1 MRTAL
6 TCLASLLAA
15 GVGPAQTPPY
25 AATVVADNVVL
36 RSGPGLNME
45 ETGPLARGEEVAV
58 VQEHGEQWLAV
69 EPPRGQVSWV
79 RTIKLQEVGAGG
91 ARTVPRNMVVAA
103 DPTAEVAMGRPGL
116 GSPLGVRRDLIPD
129 GTVVLVIGPDYVE
142 ATGSGST
149 RWTPIQ
155 PVKGEC
161 RFIPRSAVQVARGQ
175 PAPTYSVQSPAPRV
189 STPGEAETTQAS
201 GVARIPALA
210 VPAGAA
216 SGRGKP
222 ADWPSHPL
230 WLQAEEASG
239 RQEYQRAERLYLQLA
254 SDMNQPGG
262 DVELANLC
270 YSRVH
275 AVLEKQRAAGRPA
288 KVSSSPAG
296 ADRDATDRSAARTG
310 EPRWTSPGTIRETG
324 FGRDAGAKYSF
335 RSAATGKVVA
345 YLDAGPG
352 VDLGQWREAEVKLY
366 ATVRPSQDAG
376 DVPLLNVTRVERAGS
391 RRD

>member
-6 TCLASLLAA
+6 TCLAWLSAA
-15 GVGPAQTPPY
+15 GVGLAQTPPY

-36 RSGPGLNME
+36 RSGPGLNMD

-79 RTIKLQEVGAGG
+79 RTIKLEEVGPG
-91 ARTVPRNMVVAA
+91 ARTVPRNMVVRA
-103 DPTAEVAMGRPGL
+103 DPSAEVAMGRPGL

-142 ATGSGST
+142 PTRAGSGST

-161 RFIPRSAVQVARGQ
+161 RFLPRSAVQVSKGQ
-175 PAPTYSVQSPAPRV
+175 PAATFSVQTLAAKVPP
-189 STPGEAETTQAS
+189 PGEPEATQAS
-201 GVARIPALA
+201 GAAHAPALA
-210 VPAGAA
+210 VPAGRARA
-216 SGRGKP
+216 
-222 ADWPSHPL
+222 ADWPNHAL

-275 AVLEKQRAAGRPA
+275 AVLEKQRTAGRPA
-288 KVSSSPAG
+288 KAPRADPEA
-296 ADRDATDRSAARTG
+296 ADRPAARAG
-310 EPRWTSPGTIRETG
+310 EPRWTSPGTVRETG
-324 FGRDAGAKYSF
+324 FARDAGARYSF

-345 YLDAGPG
+345 YLEAGPG
-352 VDLGQWREAEVKLY
+352 VDLGQWREAEVRLY
-366 ATVRPSQDAG
+366 ATARPSQEAG
-376 DVPLLNVTRVERAGS
+376 DVPLLSVTRVERASG

>member
-6 TCLASLLAA
+6 TCLAWICAA
-15 GVGPAQTPPY
+15 GVGSAQTPPY
-25 AATVVADNVVL
+25 AATVVADNVTL
-36 RSGPGLNME
+36 RSGPGLNMD
-45 ETGPLARGEEVAV
+45 ETGPLARGEEVVV

-91 ARTVPRNMVVAA
+91 ARMVPRNMVVTA

-129 GTVVLVIGPDYVE
+129 GTVVLVIGPVFVE
-142 ATGSGST
+142 ATGSGT
-149 RWTPIQ
+149 TQWTPIQ

-161 RFIPRSAVQVARGQ
+161 RYVPRSAVQVSRGQ
-175 PAPTYSVQSPAPRV
+175 PAATYSVQSPAPRV
-189 STPGEAETTQAS
+189 PAPGEPETTPAS
-201 GVARIPALA
+201 AVARIPALA
-210 VPAGAA
+210 VPA
-216 SGRGKP
+216 GRGKP

-275 AVLEKQRAAGRPA
+275 AVLEKQRASGRPVKA
-288 KVSSSPAG
+288 SASPQR
-296 ADRDATDRSAARTG
+296 ADRDDSERAPAARAG
-310 EPRWTSPGTIRETG
+310 EPRWTSPGAIRETG
-324 FGRDAGAKYSF
+324 FARDTGARYSF
-335 RSAATGKVVA
+335 RSATTGKVVA
-345 YLDAGPG
+345 YLEAGPG
-352 VDLGQWREAEVKLY
+352 VDLGQWREAEVRLY
-366 ATVRPSQDAG
+366 ATVRPAQDSG
-376 DVPLLNVTRVERAGS
+376 EVPLLSVTRVERAGG